1 MNRYA
6 GPVIA
11 LILAAGIQGNWPRCL
26 IVFGARP
33 DLMLVVL
40 IAYSLAEDPA
50 FGATLGFIAGLI
62 QASAVDFSFGSFI
75 VTRTIT
81 GFLAGSA
88 TTRLFNENPIVPVLS
103 AAGLTLVCE
112 SMFLLANP
120 RPVVSALGAVLGECV
135 YNAVF
140 ALIVY
145 WLIRHFETR
154 HKIKLA
160 NARSGLIVR

>member
-6 GPVIA
+6 QSIIA
-11 LILAAGIQGNWPRCL
+11 LVVAAGIQGNWPRSL
-26 IVFGARP
+26 VIFGAKP

-50 FGATLGFIAGLI
+50 FGATLGFVAGLI
-62 QASAVDFSFGSFI
+62 QGSAVDFSLGSFM

-81 GFLAGSA
+81 GFLAGLV

-120 RPVVSALGAVLGECV
+120 RLVIPAARAVLGECV

-145 WLIRHFETR
+145 WILRHFQTR
-154 HKIKLA
+154 RKIKLA
-160 NARSGLIVR
+160 NARTGLIVR

>member
-40 IAYSLAEDPA
+40 IAVLACGGPRVRRH
-50 FGATLGFIAGLI
+50 AGVFAGMI

-81 GFLAGSA
+81 GFLAGSV
-88 TTRLFNENPIVPVLS
+88 TTRLFNANPIVPVLS

-120 RPVVSALGAVLGECV
+120 RPVVSALCAVLGECA

-145 WLIRHFETR
+145 WSIRHFETR

-160 NARSGLIVR
+160 NARSGLLVR